1 MISCRQNCRKKKK
14 KNNTGS
20 LAFFMFEE
28 MVSLL
33 KQGKS
38 PQTNLLRKRFE
49 RALVKKIGVINTP
62 YSFWTSDPQ
71 INPRTKELL
80 WAAILLEDKKNFR
93 LLIDI
98 AAVEAKE
105 KKRASGKSDEFT
117 LTDENSRLIG
127 DEFIKAL
134 LKLAPTEEFRI
145 QLQQKVDKIYC

>member
-1 MISCRQNCRKKKK
+1 
-14 KNNTGS
+14 
-20 LAFFMFEE
+20 MFEE

-62 YSFWTSDPQ
+62 YSLWTSDPK